1 MPSAEKGIDFK
12 KQLFCNI
19 EDVDVPFIPI
29 VKTRGFT
36 AHLGKNSAERN
47 EPSWAQVGTTRL
59 HCFMLDMALPQP
71 SPKRWTQRR

>member
-12 KQLFCNI
+12 KQLFYNI
-19 EDVDVPFIPI
+19 KDVDVPFIPI

-47 EPSWAQVGTTRL
+47 EPSWA
-59 HCFMLDMALPQP
+59 
-71 SPKRWTQRR
+71 